1 MEVFSVLLFAM
12 LVEGGIF
19 AVAESEGAGLILSPD
34 RLRCFSTI
42 PIHEKIEALLKRP
55 LGSGCSKT

>member
-12 LVEGGIF
+12 LIEGF
-19 AVAESEGAGLILSPD
+19 LQWAESEGAGLILSPD

-42 PIHEKIEALLKRP
+42 SVHEKIEALLKRP
-55 LGSGCSKT
+55 LGSGCSKP